1 MQLKLGKM
9 QKLNI
14 TANLRGTKNMSAE
27 NGFLTKPSQVITNSF
42 MNTEYNLY
50 LHGAI
55 GEADEMMEHYSV
67 YHSAGPQDLIRLWL
81 VSPGGDLATG
91 SEYAAHME
99 ECKAPIIGIVGMGT
113 ASMATA
119 LAMKCDDLEIS
130 DMSTFLVHGFSYG
143 TGGTE
148 SSVYNQAVFNK
159 KLNERW
165 VRNTYT
171 GFLTE
176 QEIVDTLRGVDIL
189 IDSEDLQ
196 KRWDLFKEYRGNQP
210 CNCGSPDC
218 AQNQR
223 LAAEAQGDD
232 FKDIEDFDLE
242 ALIAEKVAEGIA
254 LHEKKKLAGEK
265 KASKPKPVKSVEKTE

>member
-1 MQLKLGKM
+1 M
-9 QKLNI
+9 
-14 TANLRGTKNMSAE
+14 TAE

-148 SSVYNQAVFNK
+148 NSVYNQAVFNK

-196 KRWDLFKEYRGNQP
+196 ERWNLFKEYRSSQP

-218 AQNQR
+218 EQNQR
-223 LAAEAQGDD
+223 LAEMENEELE
-232 FKDIEDFDLE
+232 DIEEFSIDQIVEDAVTRAMEAFD
-242 ALIAEKVAEGIA
+242 
-254 LHEKKKLAGEK
+254 KKQKAAEK
-265 KASKPKPVKSVEKTE
+265 KAQKSKGIKVSVPTVTVTADSISLEGEISVK

>member
-1 MQLKLGKM
+1 M
-9 QKLNI
+9 
-14 TANLRGTKNMSAE
+14 TAE
-27 NGFLTKPSQVITNSF
+27 NGFLTKPSQVITTSF
-42 MNTEYNLY
+42 VNTEYNLY

-67 YHSAGPQDLIRLWL
+67 FHSAGPQDLIRLWL
-81 VSPGGDLATG
+81 VSPGGDLSTG
-91 SEYAAHME
+91 SEYAKHME

-148 SSVYNQAVFNK
+148 NSVYNQAVFNK

-176 QEIVDTLRGVDIL
+176 EEIVDTLRGVDIL

-196 KRWDLFKEYRGNQP
+196 KRWDMFKEYRSSQP
-210 CNCGSPDC
+210 CSCGDPTC
-218 AQNQR
+218 GR
-223 LAAEAQGDD
+223 PPQGDYLE
-232 FKDIEDFDLE
+232 DIEEFDLE
-242 ALIAEKVAEGIA
+242 ELIAQKVQEALSATQKSEKKEPKATRTKAVKPVEKVE
-254 LHEKKKLAGEK
+254 
-265 KASKPKPVKSVEKTE
+265 

>member
-1 MQLKLGKM
+1 M
-9 QKLNI
+9 
-14 TANLRGTKNMSAE
+14 TAE

-67 YHSAGPQDLIRLWL
+67 FHSAGPQDLIRLWL
-81 VSPGGDLATG
+81 VSPGGDLSTG
-91 SEYAAHME
+91 SEYAKHME

-176 QEIVDTLRGVDIL
+176 EEIVDTLRGVDIL

-196 KRWDLFKEYRGNQP
+196 KRWDLFKEFRSSQP
-210 CNCGSPDC
+210 CGCGSPDC
-218 AQNQR
+218 EQNRR
-223 LAAEAQGDD
+223 LAEMNDED
-232 FKDIEDFDLE
+232 FEDIEEFDLDALIEQKVQE
-242 ALIAEKVAEGIA
+242 ALAAQKP
-254 LHEKKKLAGEK
+254 EK
-265 KASKPKPVKSVEKTE
+265 KASRPKPAPKQTEEKQNAS

>member
-1 MQLKLGKM
+1 M
-9 QKLNI
+9 
-14 TANLRGTKNMSAE
+14 TAE

-196 KRWDLFKEYRGNQP
+196 ERWNLFKEYRSSQP

-218 AQNQR
+218 EQNQR
-223 LAAEAQGDD
+223 LAE
-232 FKDIEDFDLE
+232 IEEEEDFDEMPSLAE
-242 ALIAEKVAEGIA
+242 IIADAVELGVKKALAARDAAER
-254 LHEKKKLAGEK
+254 
-265 KASKPKPVKSVEKTE
+265 KASKPKPAPKVKIAEKAE